1 MTNKRKLKRVVIKEE
16 LVALTGDFTKAV
28 ILNQFI
34 YWSERVEDFDEF
46 IVEEKA
52 RMEKETKELNIEKQ
66 NGWIY
71 KTAEEMAKE
80 TMLGLSPKT
89 MRNHIK
95 YLVDNHWLDERNN
108 PKYKWDRTLQ
118 YRVNIKQI
126 QIDLFQLGYVL
137 DGYPLQF
144 NSMEMANLCKGQ
156 KGKMD
161 KPKKKNH
168 KSEKENAIPEI
179 TTEITT
185 EITSLEGYK
194 GSTNVQRYDF
204 SFDVLDIQIEKIM
217 NTISNNGIM
226 GNLDTNDIKEFFRM
240 YYNYGGYMRNIK
252 PTKLK
257 NEQIENIITSI
268 SYISKADYNP
278 SLDDYKKILIDYFN
292 QDFPD
297 CDYGINHF
305 ISGDVLLMRYYNL
318 RPLLE

>member
-34 YWSERVEDFDEF
+34 YWSERVKDFDEF

-108 PKYKWDRTLQ
+108 PEYKWDRTLQ

-137 DGYPLQF
+137 DGYPLRF

-161 KPKKKNH
+161 KSKKKNH

-179 TTEITT
+179 TTETTT
-185 EITSLEGYK
+185 EITSLKGYK
-194 GSTNVQRYDF
+194 GSDSSPLVEF
-204 SFDVLDIQIEKIM
+204 SFDILDKQIEKIM
-217 NTISNNGIM
+217 NSISNNGVI

-240 YYNYGGYMRNIK
+240 YYNYGGHIRNIE

-257 NEQIENIITSI
+257 NEQIEKIIDCI
-268 SYISKADYNP
+268 SYIDEVDYNP

-292 QDFPD
+292 QDFPN
-297 CDYGINHF
+297 CDYSINHF
-305 ISGDVLLMRYYNL
+305 VSGDVLLMRYYNL
-318 RPLLE
+318 QFLLE

>member
-1 MTNKRKLKRVVIKEE
+1 MKNPNKLKRVVIKEE

-34 YWSERVEDFDEF
+34 YWSERVKDFDKF
-46 IVEEKA
+46 IVEEKT

-137 DGYPLQF
+137 DEYPLQF
-144 NSMEMANLCKGQ
+144 NPMEMANLCKGQ

-179 TTEITT
+179 TN
-185 EITSLEGYK
+185 K
-194 GSTNVQRYDF
+194 D
-204 SFDVLDIQIEKIM
+204 
-217 NTISNNGIM
+217 
-226 GNLDTNDIKEFFRM
+226 
-240 YYNYGGYMRNIK
+240 
-252 PTKLK
+252 
-257 NEQIENIITSI
+257 
-268 SYISKADYNP
+268 YISKNTKNYLHNP
-278 SLDDYKKILIDYFN
+278 LDCDRYCYLSEIDNEFVQSYLAIMKPYRPPHKRVKKENIDYILNAIELIRGSGFEL
-292 QDFPD
+292 PD
-297 CDYGINHF
+297 WEQAVHEYFTQLPSSND
-305 ISGDVLLMRYYNL
+305 GDIIAFLSASMRYFNVDVNFEL
-318 RPLLE
+318 GR